1 MKVIEK
7 SQTVITND
15 IIVIEDELLNIVWF
29 IDIERINGKLGRV
42 KESVNFQYFMEQG
55 WEYINNVYAMAVNAI
70 LIKE

>member
-42 KESVNFQYFMEQG
+42 KE
-55 WEYINNVYAMAVNAI
+55 
-70 LIKE
+70 